1 MKAIRAGYTRHP
13 WIALL
18 LDIAIVIFFATRG
31 RASHDLGIG
40 MLEILLTAMPFLLAL
55 VAAWIFVGIAGQLR
69 IVLLAP
75 TRLWAAGVIIWV
87 MTVFGGVGIRLMTGD
102 TAAMPFVLVTAGLLG
117 ALFLLPRLLLHSD
130 RAFAEWLEERN
141 SSAA

>member
-1 MKAIRAGYTRHP
+1 
-13 WIALL
+13 
-18 LDIAIVIFFATRG
+18 
-31 RASHDLGIG
+31 

-55 VAAWIFVGIAGQLR
+55 VAAWIFVCAAGQLR
-69 IVLLAP
+69 IALLAP

-130 RAFAEWLEERN
+130 RVFAERLEERN
-141 SSAA
+141 ASAA